1 MKPAESRR
9 LAQEKTL
16 EELSLAIDALSEERD
31 PPFPVAGADH
41 GEMLTNVLLAQRIR
55 ERVER
60 GEDPKDAFR
69 AVMGEVRAVVSND

>member
-9 LAQEKTL
+9 LALEKSAD
-16 EELSLAIDALSEERD
+16 ELSAAIDALSEERD
-31 PPFPVAGADH
+31 PPFAVAGADH

-55 ERVER
+55 ERIDR
-60 GEDPKDAFR
+60 GEDAKDAFR

>member
-9 LAQEKTL
+9 LALEKSAD
-16 EELSLAIDALSEERD
+16 ELASAIEALSEEKD
-31 PPFPVAGADH
+31 PPFEIAGADH

-55 ERVER
+55 ERIDR
-60 GEDPKDAFR
+60 GEDAKDAFR